1 MAEIEIGDLNT
12 VGLNKDQEGHWL
24 PPEALTHAMNVRVVS
39 DGVERIGGQLRVFG
53 TPNIAPHFA
62 MSVQSPAATFWL
74 YTGSTLGLPL
84 TGPRPPIK
92 ASVWDGTNHTDITR
106 ASGGNYNAG
115 ETRQWNGTLLGGIP
129 ILNNGADDPQY
140 WAALDVGIKLDRLP
154 NWPLNTRAA
163 VIRSFGNFL
172 IALNTTEAGVNY
184 PHTLIWSHP
193 ADPGAV
199 PPSWDF
205 TDPTRDAGRTAL
217 PDVNAGIITDGLPLR
232 GHFYIYK
239 EGSTWRMTH
248 VGGQFIFNF
257 DTFLETSGILAPR
270 CVALTGDGANHVV
283 ATQDDVIV
291 HNGNT
296 AQSLL
301 TNRFKRY
308 LNNNIDAVNYR
319 NAFLFSNP
327 YRDEMVFCYPE
338 PGSTHPNRALVWN
351 YKNGQFGVLTETDVN
366 FRNAA
371 HGQIETSSPET
382 WAGGTSTWGDFDGS
396 WSDLSRRRVILC
408 VTDEEHFHAY
418 DDSTTTTNDG
428 IPFTGIVQRENL
440 ALLGRKRNNEWIV
453 DFEKRKMLRRLW
465 VRAKGGPINVRVG
478 FTEQMGGM
486 ISWTPTQIF
495 NPNTQHWVDFFG
507 SGRAVSV
514 EFSAQVP
521 FKVLSYKLEGEAVG
535 EGI

>member
-12 VGLNKDQEGHWL
+12 IGLNKDQEGHWI
-24 PPEALTHAMNVRVVS
+24 PPEALTQAMNMRAVS
-39 DGVERIGGQLRVFG
+39 DGIERIGGQLAIFG

-74 YTGSTLGLPL
+74 YTGSTLGLDPA
-84 TGPRPPIK
+84 GPPIK
-92 ASVWDGTNHTDITR
+92 ASVFNGTTHTDITR
-106 ASGGNYNAG
+106 TTGGNYNAT

-129 ILNNGADDPQY
+129 ILNNGVDDPQY
-140 WAALDVGIKLDRLP
+140 WSALSVGTKLTKLL
-154 NWPLNTRAA
+154 NWPANTKAA
-163 VIRSFGNFL
+163 VIRSFSNFL

-193 ADPGAV
+193 ADPGGV
-199 PPSWDF
+199 PVSWDF
-205 TDPTRDAGRTAL
+205 NDPTYDAGRTAL

-239 EGSTWRMTH
+239 EGSTWRMTF

-270 CVALTGDGANHVV
+270 CVALTGDGVNHVV

-301 TNRFKRY
+301 TNRYKKY
-308 LNNNIDAVNYR
+308 LNNVMDAVNYR
-319 NAFLFSNP
+319 NAFVFSNP

-338 PGSTHPNRALVWN
+338 TGFIHPNRGLVWN
-351 YKNGQFGVLTETDVN
+351 YKNGQFGVLTEIEVN

-371 HGQIETSSPET
+371 HGQIETGVPEQ
-382 WAGGTSTWGDFDGS
+382 WDQGTSLWSDFDGA
-396 WSDLSRRRVILC
+396 WSNLSRRRVILC
-408 VTDEEHFHAY
+408 GTDDEKFY
-418 DDSTTTTNDG
+418 GFDDPTTTTHDG
-428 IPFTGIVQRENL
+428 TLYTGTIQRENL
-440 ALLGRKRNNEWIV
+440 ALLGRKRTGEWIV

-465 VRAKGGPINVRVG
+465 IRATGGPINVRVG
-478 FTEQMGGM
+478 FTEQMGGT
-486 ISWTPTQIF
+486 ISWTAPQSF
-495 NPNTQHWVDFFG
+495 SPATQHWVDFFG

-514 EFSAQVP
+514 EFSSQLP
-521 FKVLSYKLEGEAVG
+521 FKLLSYKLEGEAVG